1 MENQNQEQI
10 PQLRTNHNIRL
21 VILDTK
27 ETILCLFGEIQD
39 DVAKS
44 VIGYKMMY
52 PFSLSLSGEPNAEG
66 NIPITYT
73 RWCPYTP
80 VQEFKLTGDHIISV
94 TYPDDAILENYVGEL
109 EQYGINREL
118 LFFEAPV
125 DGDQSEPD
133 QASE

>member
-1 MENQNQEQI
+1 MTEQTQET

-27 ETILCLFGEIQD
+27 ETVLCLFGEIQD
-39 DVAKS
+39 NEAKY

-52 PFSLSLSGEPNAEG
+52 PFSLSLGVVNEDG
-66 NIPITYT
+66 TIPISYT

-94 TYPDDAILENYVGEL
+94 TYPDDGILNNYVGEL
-109 EQYGINREL
+109 EQYGITEDQ
-118 LFFEAPV
+118 LFYDVEETN
-125 DGDQSEPD
+125 GDNSEPAE
-133 QASE
+133 ASE

>member
-1 MENQNQEQI
+1 MTEQTQEA

-27 ETILCLFGEIQD
+27 ETVLCLFGEIQD
-39 DVAKS
+39 ADAKT

-52 PFSLSLSGEPNAEG
+52 PFSLSLGDVNEDG
-66 NIPITYT
+66 TIPISYT

-94 TYPDDAILENYVGEL
+94 TYPDDNILNNYVGEL
-109 EQYGINREL
+109 AQYGITEDQ
-118 LFFEAPV
+118 LFFTEEQPN
-125 DGDQSEPD
+125 GDNSESD
-133 QASE
+133 QAAE